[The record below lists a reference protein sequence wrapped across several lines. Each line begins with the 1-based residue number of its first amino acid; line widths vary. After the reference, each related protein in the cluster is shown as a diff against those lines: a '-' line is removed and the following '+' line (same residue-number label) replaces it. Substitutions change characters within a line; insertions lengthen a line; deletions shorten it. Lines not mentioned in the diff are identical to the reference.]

1 MLTKLDGES
10 DNSPGGRSPSGN
22 ARAGELRHRPSA
34 SESALLG
41 RIGAGDKTALQELY
55 HLYSKPMYSYAFK
68 VLGNEQDAEEVV
80 QDAFVRYW
88 KTAAKYDPSRSKPYT
103 WAVLILRGICFDRLR
118 QRNKLSH
125 PPTIPDSEKS
135 LAKLPDRS
143 IESLAF
149 RETAQQVRSA
159 LSLLEPEEKSCV
171 ELAVFGEFSHSGIAE
186 KLGRPLGTVKSQIR
200 RGMTKLR
207 HLLRADDNH

>member
-10 DNSPGGRSPSGN
+10 ENSPAGRLPDGSVG
-22 ARAGELRHRPSA
+22 A
-34 SESALLG
+34 SESALMV

-55 HLYSKPMYSYAFK
+55 HLYSKPLYSYAFK
-68 VLGNEQDAEEVV
+68 VLGCAQDAEEVV

-88 KTAAKYDPSRSKPYT
+88 KKAASFDRSRSKPYT
-103 WAVLILRGICFDRLR
+103 WAVMILRGICFDRLR

-125 PPTIPDSEKS
+125 PPTIPDSEES
-135 LAKLPDRS
+135 LRRLPDRS

-159 LSLLEPEEKSCV
+159 ISLLEPEERSCV
-171 ELAVFGEFSHSGIAE
+171 ELAVFGELSHSGIAE
-186 KLGRPLGTVKSQIR
+186 KLGRPLGTVKSQVR
-200 RGMTKLR
+200 RGMNKLR
-207 HLLRADDNH
+207 HLLRAEEEDT